1 MDPSILNLK
10 NDPHKHV
17 SNAKGKKDD
26 VVVSLDRQE
35 DRRLR
40 LSLYK
45 FFEEKGGQGFFKKV
59 LSGDQVKQLKSTD
72 SIPKQVPGSKGLQG
86 PSTIDLTF
94 DENQVI
100 DLDEEEQK
108 KDLGAPSFPSKK
120 KSDKEDKPQNS
131 DFDKPWEPE
140 EEQENWG
147 DYESMDIS
155 SLNRDTGI
163 RKYYKRLH

>member
-26 VVVSLDRQE
+26 VVASLDPEE

-40 LSLYK
+40 MSLYK

-59 LSGDQVKQLKSTD
+59 LTAEQVKALNPDAKGDQL
-72 SIPKQVPGSKGLQG
+72 PKLMSSKLQG
-86 PSTIDLTF
+86 PSLVDLTF

-108 KDLGAPSFPSKK
+108 KDLGAPQFLNKSTAKK
-120 KSDKEDKPQNS
+120 P
-131 DFDKPWEPE
+131 
-140 EEQENWG
+140 
-147 DYESMDIS
+147 
-155 SLNRDTGI
+155 
-163 RKYYKRLH
+163 

>member
-26 VVVSLDRQE
+26 VVASLDREE

-40 LSLYK
+40 MSLYK

-59 LSGDQVKQLKSTD
+59 LSAEQVKALNPDAKGDQ
-72 SIPKQVPGSKGLQG
+72 IPKPMSSKLQG
-86 PSTIDLTF
+86 CPSSLVDLTF

-100 DLDEEEQK
+100 DLDEEE
-108 KDLGAPSFPSKK
+108 
-120 KSDKEDKPQNS
+120 
-131 DFDKPWEPE
+131 
-140 EEQENWG
+140 
-147 DYESMDIS
+147 
-155 SLNRDTGI
+155 
-163 RKYYKRLH
+163 